1 MKNLLKILNIINLT
15 SLFLFIP
22 YSIFEENIFLFQVE
36 EPNSFFTLMVNQ
48 FIICLIVSL
57 ATLFVAKKRKIETTR
72 DGFQIIKK
80 SQSVIRIL
88 VLIGF
93 IACVVCGSFFF
104 KEELFAFVL
113 LSFLHS
119 MSILLCSGIIKSF
132 N

>member
-1 MKNLLKILNIINLT
+1 MKNLLKILNILNLT

-22 YSIFEENIFLFQVE
+22 YYIYGENIFLFQVE
-36 EPNSFFTLMVNQ
+36 EPNSIFTLMVNQ
-48 FIICLIVSL
+48 LIICLMVSL
-57 ATLFVAKKRKIETTR
+57 VTLFVAQKRKIETTR

-80 SQSVIRIL
+80 SQSVIRLL
-88 VLIGF
+88 VLIAF
-93 IACVVCGSFFF
+93 IICVVCGTRLY
-104 KEELFAFVL
+104 KEDAFAFVL

>member
-22 YSIFEENIFLFQVE
+22 YYIFGENIFLFQVE
-36 EPNSFFTLMVNQ
+36 ESDSVFTLLVNQ

-72 DGFQIIKK
+72 DGFQIIKQ
-80 SQSVIRIL
+80 SQSVIRLL

-93 IACVVCGSFFF
+93 IACVVCGSFLF

-119 MSILLCSGIIKSF
+119 MSILLCSGIIKRF

>member
-1 MKNLLKILNIINLT
+1 MKKLLKILNIINL
-15 SLFLFIP
+15 SALFLFIP
-22 YSIFEENIFLFQVE
+22 FYIYGENIFIFRVE

-48 FIICLIVSL
+48 LIICLTVSL
-57 ATLFVAKKRKIETTR
+57 TTLFVAKKRKIETTR
-72 DGFQIIKK
+72 DGFQIIKQ
-80 SQSVIRIL
+80 SQSVIGLL

-93 IACVVCGSFFF
+93 IACVVCGSFLF

-119 MSILLCSGIIKSF
+119 MSILLCSGIIKRF